1 MDGRRGR
8 LKHLAVRAFFRIII
22 GAYLRIRVRGAH
34 HLPDSA
40 YLICFNHPSWTDP
53 LILIGYWPDLRR
65 KLYIFGPREM
75 DMSVGTR
82 NAIIRWGGRGVPFRP
97 GARDIVDVTRRAT
110 AVLKSDALLA
120 VAGEGR
126 LSDREGEALPLE
138 VGVGHFA
145 LLAGVP
151 VVPVAISGTRWIRLG
166 KTVRITIGRPVTLD
180 GSSRGRAGARE
191 LTDRVQSSLDELL
204 REGRP
209 DARPPGPFGRW
220 LSEVFN
226 ERPWLT
232 EGPDWAP
239 NRRENLSH
247 DGTRRPHPKATSAG
261 GDDGDD
267 GDERQ

>member
-8 LKHLAVRAFFRIII
+8 LKDPAVRAFFRIIL
-22 GAYLRIRVRGAH
+22 GAYLRVRVSGAR

-53 LILIGYWPDLRR
+53 LILIGYWPDVRR
-65 KLYIFGPREM
+65 RLHIFGPREA
-75 DMSVGTR
+75 DMLTGRR
-82 NAIIRWGGRGVPFRP
+82 NAIIRWGERGVPFQP
-97 GARDIVDVTRRAT
+97 GGRDIVEVTRRAT
-110 AVLKSDALLA
+110 SVLKGDGLLA

-166 KTVRITIGRPVTLD
+166 KTVHITIGRPVTID
-180 GSSRGRAGARE
+180 GLSRGRAGARQ
-191 LTDRVQSSLDELL
+191 LTDRVQASLDELL
-204 REGRP
+204 RERRP

-220 LSEVFN
+220 MSELFN

-232 EGPDWAP
+232 EGPEWDRD
-239 NRRENLSH
+239 RREGSST
-247 DGTRRPHPKATSAG
+247 DRDAQSRP
-261 GDDGDD
+261 
-267 GDERQ
+267 